1 MNQAEVDEQFREIF
15 EDEQDRMDTID
26 AMHWITDP
34 VGHRHVGYAEFDAQ
48 FTDGQE
54 VDSPFGKVV
63 MLAGARPADDEWAC
77 DYCNGGML
85 VVNPVP
91 VGSGAGRPMPVPSV
105 GSYAICLDCMTRTLA
120 DVKLTVWP
128 FKSCGCA
135 ACPSWKRPPAASTRW
150 C

>member
-1 MNQAEVDEQFREIF
+1 MNQAEVDEQFREIL

-34 VGHRHVGYAEFDAQ
+34 VGHRHVGYAEFDSQ
-48 FTDGQE
+48 YR
-54 VDSPFGKVV
+54 KIV
-63 MLAGARPADDEWAC
+63 MLADDEWAC

-91 VGSGAGRPMPVPSV
+91 IGLGAGRPMPVPSV
-105 GSYAICLDCMTRTLA
+105 GSYAICFDCMTKTLA

-135 ACPSWKRPPAASTRW
+135 ACLVATAWIVKHTAREQMEAIRAVEGG
-150 C
+150 